1 MSDDLDNQDFE
12 DDAFDEFDDGD
23 EGNGTLGELV
33 QSSPLVKI
41 GIIFGAAALIFGTIL
56 FFGGEEEA
64 PNTSRLSSAPD
75 MTQPPGTE
83 AASPAYVDAI
93 QDVNQENMEAAMR
106 EGGSAI
112 PIPIEPPVGR
122 VEMVNDDENQEDPL
136 QRWRRLQ
143 DERLQQEIGNR
154 QVIEPTSL
162 PDDNSH
168 AEAVNA
174 LAEAMQAQMQS
185 VLERQ
190 GGFIVDAQDITDPD
204 FLKNIAEAEREKM
217 EAAAAESSAVMD
229 EEEQEIIIVP
239 AGEVA
244 YAQII
249 TEANSDIPGPVLGQI
264 VSGPLSGSR
273 ILGQFTVENDLMSL
287 RFDTVIVDGISYD
300 IDTIA
305 LDPATTLPGMATEV
319 NHRYFRRIILPTA
332 AAFIEGAAEAIA
344 ETGRTDVVLTGN
356 FAIQETEET
365 DLKEQLA
372 SGIEEAGSQLSEII
386 EEMNENVETLVII
399 HAGTPMGLL
408 FLAPM
413 TRPMTEEDY

>member
-23 EGNGTLGELV
+23 EGGGTLGELV

-41 GIIFGAAALIFGTIL
+41 GIIFGAAALIFGTII
-56 FFGGEEEA
+56 FFGGEEERKT
-64 PNTSRLSSAPD
+64 PSQVTSAPA
-75 MTQPPGTE
+75 MTQAPGTQ

-93 QDVNQENMEAAMR
+93 QDVNQQNLEAAMR
-106 EGGSAI
+106 EGSSAI

-122 VEMVNDDENQEDPL
+122 VEMVNEDVDQEDPL

-174 LAEAMQAQMQS
+174 LAQAMQAQMQS

-190 GGFIVDAQDITDPD
+190 GGFMIDSQRLTDPD
-204 FLKNIAEAEREKM
+204 FLENIAEAEREKM
-217 EAAAAESSAVMD
+217 EAAAADDSAVTD
-229 EEEQEIIIVP
+229 DGVPEIIVVP

-273 ILGQFTVENDLMSL
+273 ILGQFTVENDLISL
-287 RFDTVIVDGISYD
+287 RFDTVVVDGISYD
-300 IDTIA
+300 ISTIA

-319 NHRYFRRIILPTA
+319 NHRYFQRIILPTA
-332 AAFIEGAAEAIA
+332 AAFIEGAAEAVA
-344 ETGRTDVVLTGN
+344 ETGRTDVSVDGQVVV
-356 FAIQETEET
+356 QETEET
-365 DLKEQLA
+365 DLREQLA
-372 SGIEEAGSQLSEII
+372 SGIEEAGSQLSDII
-386 EEMNENVETLVII
+386 EEMNQDIETLVII

-408 FLAPM
+408 FLQPM
-413 TRPMTEEDY
+413 TRPMTDEDY

>member
-1 MSDDLDNQDFE
+1 MAQ
-12 DDAFDEFDDGD
+12 A
-23 EGNGTLGELV
+23 
-33 QSSPLVKI
+33 
-41 GIIFGAAALIFGTIL
+41 
-56 FFGGEEEA
+56 
-64 PNTSRLSSAPD
+64 
-75 MTQPPGTE
+75 PGTQ

-93 QDVNQENMEAAMR
+93 QDVNQQNLEAAMR
-106 EGGSAI
+106 EGNSAI

-122 VEMVNDDENQEDPL
+122 VEMVNEDEDQEDPL

-143 DERLQQEIGNR
+143 DERLQDEIGNR

-174 LAEAMQAQMQS
+174 LAQAMQAQMQS

-190 GGFIVDAQDITDPD
+190 GVFMVDSQKITDPD
-204 FLKNIAEAEREKM
+204 FLENIAEAEREKM
-217 EAAAAESSAVMD
+217 EAAAAEDDSALTDDDVP
-229 EEEQEIIIVP
+229 EIIIVP
-239 AGEVA
+239 AGEIA

-273 ILGQFTVENDLMSL
+273 ILGQFTVENDLISL
-287 RFDTVIVDGISYD
+287 RFDTVVVDGISYD
-300 IDTIA
+300 ISTIA

-319 NHRYFRRIILPTA
+319 NHRYFQRIILPTA
-332 AAFIEGAAEAIA
+332 AAFIEGAAEAVA
-344 ETGRTDVVLTGN
+344 ETGRTDVSVEGEVVV
-356 FAIQETEET
+356 QETEET
-365 DLKEQLA
+365 DLREQIA
-372 SGIEEAGSQLSEII
+372 SGIEEAGSQLSDII
-386 EEMNENVETLVII
+386 EEMNQDIETLVII

-408 FLAPM
+408 FLQPM